1 MPLYTYQCEHCQ
13 TVFDVRASFQEKER
27 GIKPQCPNCSNPD
40 THQVLTAGLLIGNA
54 GSGGGS
60 QSSSCCGS
68 NSGSG
73 CCG

>member
-13 TVFDVRASFQEKER
+13 TTFDVRASFQEKES
-27 GIKPQCPNCSNPD
+27 GLKPVCPKCANSE
-40 THQVLTAGLLIGNA
+40 THQVLTAGMLIGHS
-54 GSGGGS
+54 GSGP

-68 NSGSG
+68 NSGQR